1 MSDAATADVTVRIA
15 ALYVHPI
22 KSCAGI
28 TVYDALLIETGFEF
42 DRAWM
47 VVDAQGRF
55 VTQRDVPRMAL
66 IQPTL
71 KSTGMTLR
79 APGMLALQVSLGEV
93 HDAVRVT
100 VWNDKVAA
108 FDMGAVAAQWFSD
121 FLGQPLRLVR
131 FDPDQRRLAS
141 AQWCAPVAAEA
152 AFADEFPLLVTS
164 QASLDELN
172 RRLTAGGAAPVTMQ
186 RFRPNLVLDG
196 LAAHDEDHLD
206 ELRFDTPDG
215 PVRLR
220 LVKPC
225 SRCSIPNID
234 PLSAERGHAVGDTL
248 AGYCADARLGGAI
261 TFGMNAVIVE
271 GTDRAL
277 RVGLAGGATYRF

>member
-1 MSDAATADVTVRIA
+1 MDRDPTPLSFTIA
-15 ALYVHPI
+15 SLHAYPV
-22 KSCAGI
+22 KSCGGI
-28 TVYDALLIETGFEF
+28 TLDEMLVTETGFEF

-47 VVDAQGRF
+47 VVDAQGLF

-71 KSTGMTLR
+71 KTDVMTLR
-79 APGMLALQVSLGEV
+79 APGMLALQVSLNEV

-100 VWNDKVAA
+100 VWRDEVAA

-131 FDPDQRRLAS
+131 FDPDQKRLAS

-152 AFADEFPLLVTS
+152 AFSDEFPLLVTAR
-164 QASLDELN
+164 ASLDELN
-172 RRLTAGGAAPVTMQ
+172 RRLVAGGTPSVTMQ

-196 LAAHDEDHLD
+196 LAAHDEDHID

-225 SRCSIPNID
+225 SRCSIPDVD
-234 PLSAERGHAVGDTL
+234 PLTAERSHAVGDTL
-248 AGYCADARLGGAI
+248 AGYRADARLDGAI

-271 GTDRAL
+271 GTDRML
-277 RVGLAGGATYRF
+277 RTGLAGGATYRF

>member
-1 MSDAATADVTVRIA
+1 MTNAATAGVAVRIA
-15 ALYVHPI
+15 ALHVHPI
-22 KSCAGI
+22 KSCGGLA
-28 TVYDALLIETGFEF
+28 VDDVLLIETGFEF

-47 VVDAQGRF
+47 VVDARGHF
-55 VTQRDVPRMAL
+55 VTQRDVARMAL

-71 KSTGMTLR
+71 KTDVMTLR
-79 APGMLALQVSLGEV
+79 APGMLALQVSLNEV

-100 VWNDKVAA
+100 VWRDEVAA

-131 FDPDQRRLAS
+131 FDPDQKRLAS
-141 AQWCAPVAAEA
+141 ARWCAPVAAEV
-152 AFADEFPLLVTS
+152 AFADAFPLLVTA

-172 RRLTAGGAAPVTMQ
+172 RRLAAGGTAPVTMQ
-186 RFRPNLVLDG
+186 RFRPNLVLGG
-196 LAAHDEDHLD
+196 LAAHDEDHID

-215 PVRLR
+215 LVRLR

-225 SRCSIPNID
+225 SRCNIPDVD
-234 PLSAERGHAVGDTL
+234 PLTAERGHAVGDTL
-248 AGYCADARLGGAI
+248 AGYRADARLDGAI

-271 GTDRAL
+271 GTDRML
-277 RVGLAGGATYRF
+277 RTGMVGGATYRF

>member
-1 MSDAATADVTVRIA
+1 MTNAATADAAVRIA
-15 ALYVHPI
+15 ELHVHPI
-22 KSCAGI
+22 KSCGGI
-28 TVYDALLIETGFEF
+28 AVDDALLIETGFEF

-47 VVDAQGRF
+47 VVDARGHF
-55 VTQRDVPRMAL
+55 VTQRDVARMAL

-71 KSTGMTLR
+71 KTDVMTLR
-79 APGMLALQVSLGEV
+79 APGMLALQVSLDEV

-100 VWNDKVAA
+100 VWRDEVAA

-131 FDPDQRRLAS
+131 FDPNQKRLAS
-141 AQWCAPVAAEA
+141 ARWCAPVAAEV
-152 AFADEFPLLVTS
+152 AFADAFPLLVTS

-172 RRLTAGGAAPVTMQ
+172 RRLAAGGTAPVTMQ
-186 RFRPNLVLDG
+186 RFRPNLVLGG
-196 LAAHDEDHLD
+196 LAAHDEDRID

-215 PVRLR
+215 LVRLR

-225 SRCSIPNID
+225 SRCNVPDVD
-234 PLSAERGHAVGDTL
+234 PLTAERGHAVGDSL
-248 AGYCADARLGGAI
+248 AGYRADARLGGAI

-271 GTDRAL
+271 GTDRML
-277 RVGLAGGATYRF
+277 RTGLVGGATYRF